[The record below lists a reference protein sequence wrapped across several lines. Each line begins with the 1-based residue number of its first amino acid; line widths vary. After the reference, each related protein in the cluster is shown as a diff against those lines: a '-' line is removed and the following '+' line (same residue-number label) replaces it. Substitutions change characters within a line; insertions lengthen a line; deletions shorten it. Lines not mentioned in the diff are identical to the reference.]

1 MTGIDRNKVF
11 IYAFLMPDNH
21 SLLVA
26 VCTHNPNPVFLAE
39 TLEGLAGQTLAK
51 DSWDMLLVDNAST
64 TATAREADIS
74 WHPKARCISEP
85 QPGLTAARGRV
96 IREAIAAKVVSVLF
110 VDDDNILAPDFLERG
125 LALSREHPRLGCWGG
140 QLIPRFEKAP
150 PEWFTPFKKYLAL
163 FELEEDIISDAF
175 YGSHDILPAGAGMFL
190 RVELATHYLK
200 TMTSYPLRA
209 LLDVNGKDPMRGGD
223 TDIALFALAEGWQ
236 VARFR
241 ELILTHITPAGRTT
255 VEYVAGVLEGA
266 ACSDVLLR
274 TIHGESLPK
283 RDGWGNRLRKHWQ
296 AWRLPEPHG
305 RFYAA
310 QCRGRRR
317 GLSILKNKFQV
328 NNA

>member
-1 MTGIDRNKVF
+1 MTGIDLDEVSPF
-11 IYAFLMPDNH
+11 YALSMSNH
-21 SLLVA
+21 QPILVA
-26 VCTHNPNPVFLAE
+26 VCTHNPNPTFLAE
-39 TLEGLAGQTLAK
+39 TLEALAGQTLAK
-51 DSWDMLLVDNAST
+51 KDWDMLLVDNAST

-74 WHPKARCISEP
+74 WHPRARCISEP

-96 IREAIAAKVVSVLF
+96 IREALAAKVETVLF

-125 LALSREHPRLGCWGG
+125 LALGRKHPPLGCWGG

-150 PEWFTPFKKYLAL
+150 PQWFTPFKKYLAL

-175 YGSHDILPAGAGMFL
+175 QGNHDILPAGAGMFL
-190 RVELATHYLK
+190 RVELAARYLK
-200 TMTSYPLRA
+200 TMTSQPLRA

-241 ELILTHITPAGRTT
+241 DLILTHITPAGRTS
-255 VEYVAGVLEGA
+255 VEYVARVLEGA

-274 TIHGESLPK
+274 TIHGEPLPE
-283 RDGWGNRLRKHWQ
+283 RDGWAKRLRKKWQ
-296 AWRLPEPHG
+296 AWHLPEPHG

-310 QCRGRRR
+310 ECRGRRR
-317 GLSILKNKFQV
+317 GFAILRAKF
-328 NNA
+328 